1 MKKNLTAIFVVAGYL
16 LWGVTESLALMSSSI
31 TVTFSQPA
39 HFIGPDESDVVV
51 QPGTYTVEGAEHTL
65 RLTVEG
71 DGTTVS
77 LTAQPIPFP
86 EEVDSPVAMIIPLE
100 QEEIYL
106 AWVAPGGKGLE
117 IVGSFNPVQKRGLGP
132 SQIPQ
137 IPDRLTSQNINQ
149 LRSFGK
155 RLAATPVF
163 AKMKGDW
170 ITVVQNIAQHENLRN
185 SATINELLMVVMRK
199 AMVEANKD
207 KKYWLKKLQTYN
219 TMAEKLSQ
227 DLKDLHNQAKNLS
240 GSEKAKIEQR
250 IRSKEKEL
258 ATAGDDAQLA
268 NIDLQNTL
276 QKVQQLLQM
285 MSNIS
290 KQLYDTA
297 MAVIR
302 NLR

>member
-1 MKKNLTAIFVVAGYL
+1 MKKKLTAIFVVTGYL

-39 HFIGPDESDVVV
+39 HFIGSDESDVVV
-51 QPGTYTVEGAEHTL
+51 QPGTYAVEGAEHTL
-65 RLTVEG
+65 RLTSEG
-71 DGTTVS
+71 DGATVS
-77 LTAQPIPFP
+77 LTARPILFP

-132 SQIPQ
+132 SKIPQ
-137 IPDRLTSQNINQ
+137 IPSRLTSQHINQ

-163 AKMKGDW
+163 TKMKGDW
-170 ITVVQNIAQHENLRN
+170 ITVVKYIAQHENLRS
-185 SATINELLMVVMRK
+185 SATVDELLFVVMRE
-199 AMVEANKD
+199 AIVEANKD
-207 KKYWLKKLQTYN
+207 KKYLLKKLQTYN
-219 TMAEKLSQ
+219 TMAEQLSQ

-250 IRSKEKEL
+250 IRSKEKEVT
-258 ATAGDDAQLA
+258 TADDDAQLA

-290 KQLYDTA
+290 KQLHDTA